1 MLKTTS
7 ITTPLALAAVI
18 FISAPA
24 FAQQREHGRR
34 NPSGQD
40 SGRGAERARPREQ
53 APAQAAPPPVQ
64 SQQQNERAAAP
75 RTEERRDGGQR
86 DNAQRN
92 EGQRDNAQRYERQRD
107 NVQRAVPRRDVQ
119 PRYDNRRDNQPR
131 YDNRRDGRYYRPG
144 YVVPRARYYAPRYG
158 YGVRGYYRPYVYRP
172 HLSIGLGIFMGYP
185 VPYAYS
191 YPYPINVYGY
201 RAPRGPIVV
210 GPGSPYYGGV
220 SLEITP
226 YDADV
231 YVDGSYAGRVED
243 FDGSTQP
250 LTLTSGQHRIEVQ
263 AEGYAPL
270 VFDVGVQ
277 AGQIIPYRGD
287 LQPY

>member
-1 MLKTTS
+1 
-7 ITTPLALAAVI
+7 VI
-18 FISAPA
+18 
-24 FAQQREHGRR
+24 
-34 NPSGQD
+34 
-40 SGRGAERARPREQ
+40 
-53 APAQAAPPPVQ
+53 
-64 SQQQNERAAAP
+64 
-75 RTEERRDGGQR
+75 
-86 DNAQRN
+86 
-92 EGQRDNAQRYERQRD
+92 
-107 NVQRAVPRRDVQ
+107 Q
-119 PRYDNRRDNQPR
+119 PRYGHVPDNR
-131 YDNRRDGRYYRPG
+131 YRPG
-144 YVVPRARYYAPRYG
+144 YVVPRNRYYAPRYG
-158 YGVRGYYRPYVYRP
+158 VGVRNYYRPYVYRP
-172 HLSIGLGIFMGYP
+172 HLSIGLGVFMGYP

-201 RAPRGPIVV
+201 RAPSGPIVV

-220 SLEITP
+220 ALEITP

-250 LTLTSGQHRIEVQ
+250 LTLTNGTHRIEVQ

>member
-18 FISAPA
+18 FISAPV

-34 NPSGQD
+34 NPSGQQ
-40 SGRGAERARPREQ
+40 SGQGAERARPREQ
-53 APAQAAPPPVQ
+53 APAQAAPPPAQ
-64 SQQQNERAAAP
+64 PQQRERAVAP
-75 RTEERRDGGQR
+75 RTEQRRDGGQR
-86 DNAQRN
+86 DNAQRT
-92 EGQRDNAQRYERQRD
+92 ERQRDSVQRNDRQRD

-119 PRYDNRRDNQPR
+119 PRYDNRRD
-131 YDNRRDGRYYRPG
+131 GRYNRPG
-144 YVVPRARYYAPRYG
+144 YIAPRARYYAPRYG

-185 VPYAYS
+185 VPYAYR
-191 YPYPINVYGY
+191 YPYPITVYGY
-201 RAPRGPIVV
+201 RAPSGPIVV

-231 YVDGSYAGRVED
+231 YVDGSFAGRVED
-243 FDGSTQP
+243 FDGSSQP

>member
-1 MLKTTS
+1 MLKTTA
-7 ITTPLALAAVI
+7 ITTPLAIVAAVTLL
-18 FISAPA
+18 SAPV

-34 NPSGQD
+34 NPSGQE
-40 SGRGAERARPREQ
+40 SGRAAERAQPREQ
-53 APAQAAPPPVQ
+53 APAQAAPPPPVQ
-64 SQQQNERAAAP
+64 SQGGRAVAP
-75 RTEERRDGGQR
+75 RTEQRRDGGQR
-86 DNAQRN
+86 DNAQREN
-92 EGQRDNAQRYERQRD
+92 AQRNDRQRDNAQRNERQRD
-107 NVQRAVPRRDVQ
+107 NVQRAVPRRDI
-119 PRYDNRRDNQPR
+119 QPR
-131 YDNRRDGRYYRPG
+131 YDNRRDGRSYRPG

-201 RAPRGPIVV
+201 RAPGGPIVV

-231 YVDGSYAGRVED
+231 YVDGSFAGRVED

-287 LQPY
+287 LQPYQ